1 MAEVGQIDTK
11 KAILNALELY
21 HGIVT
26 DACGS
31 IGLAR
36 STFYDWLKTD
46 LVFKAQVD
54 EIQDV
59 ALDFVESKLF
69 QKINGVATAGKSGED
84 GELLVYDLP
93 PSDTAII
100 FYLKTRGKKRGYIER
115 TELTGAD
122 GKELNYTVTLDL
134 GNTKNTINAIPG
146 AEAGPTNP

>member
-1 MAEVGQIDTK
+1 MAGEGQLDTK
-11 KAILNALELY
+11 KAVLNALELY

-36 STFYDWLKTD
+36 STFYEWLKVD
-46 LVFKAQVD
+46 AEFKAAVD
-54 EIQDV
+54 EIQET

-69 QKINGVATAGKSGED
+69 QKINGVTLAGRSGED
-84 GELLVYDLP
+84 GEQLVYEQP

-115 TELTGAD
+115 TEITGAD
-122 GKELNYTVTLDL
+122 GAPLQVNWTEQKTYEQ
-134 GNTKNTINAIPG
+134 K
-146 AEAGPTNP
+146 